1 MLHKRGV
8 LFFGFVLYKLALDF
22 AYWKIT
28 SVDTAIYQFDFNA
41 LKYINGWV
49 GCIII
54 FLCIPHKKNYAS
66 TCFLYFKFLL
76 EIIPITVLYG
86 MANENHI
93 FYNILIASFSAV
105 AIVVNCKKFVIQT
118 TKKSANKLIILIC
131 VIVVISLCINLYRRN
146 GWPTTLA
153 LNFDNV
159 YELRGSGIFKIS
171 KYALYILRYAIF
183 VMIPFLLTNALCKK
197 KYIYIVFYASLTVCI
212 YLYTGMK
219 SYVFMLPLIVTAT
232 LWSARKEFYYEFFL
246 SFSLGTSLIVLFYN
260 CHGLINKIYS
270 FFIRRVMFVSANN
283 KFKYFDFFSKNPKMG
298 MAGEL
303 PRWMIQINNP
313 YPEGIGYI
321 ISEVYYNRPK
331 MNSNTGF
338 MVEGYMR
345 FGVWGM
351 ALVFFIFAVLLLLI
365 DNLQL
370 KSSYQAAIG
379 ISIFNIFILSDGY
392 LLTVVPWLLFI
403 PLLLFYSERTAN
415 SGSYRRRLSLRSL
428 HMKEKLR

>member
-1 MLHKRGV
+1 M
-8 LFFGFVLYKLALDF
+8 
-22 AYWKIT
+22 
-28 SVDTAIYQFDFNA
+28 
-41 LKYINGWV
+41 NGWV
-49 GCIII
+49 CCIFV
-54 FLCIPHKKNYAS
+54 FLCIPHKKDYAS
-66 TCFLYFKFLL
+66 TYFLYFKFLL
-76 EIIPITVLYG
+76 EIIPITVIYG
-86 MANENHI
+86 MANENHF
-93 FYNILIASFSAV
+93 FYNILIVSFSAA
-105 AIVVNCKKFVIQT
+105 AIIVNHKKFVIQV
-118 TKKSANKLIILIC
+118 TKRNADKLIILIC
-131 VIVVISLCINLYRRN
+131 SIVVVSLCINIYMMN
-146 GWPTTLA
+146 GLPTTMA
-153 LNFDNV
+153 LNFDHV

-197 KYIYIVFYASLTVCI
+197 KYISIAFYSFLTIYV

-219 SYVFMLPLIVTAT
+219 SYIFMLPLIIAAT
-232 LWSARKEFYYEFFL
+232 IWSARKAFYYESFL
-246 SFSLGTSLIVLFYN
+246 SFSLGAALIVLLYN
-260 CHGLINKIYS
+260 CNGLINKIYS

-303 PRWMIQINNP
+303 PRWMIQIKNP

-321 ISEVYYNRPK
+321 ISEVYYNRPE

-345 FGVWGM
+345 FGILGM
-351 ALVFFIFAVLLLLI
+351 IVVFFTFAILLLLI

-403 PLLLFYSERTAN
+403 PVLLLYSERTV
-415 SGSYRRRLSLRSL
+415 SDRGYSRRLAFRAFNL
-428 HMKEKLR
+428 KVKLR